1 MKNEK
6 TETLETALK
15 ELIRHIRDINELEN
29 LIDEKWGVRL
39 IAGFI
44 PGYVGDSKGEVNV
57 RRGIEEIEKA
67 LGRETR
73 LSDYSRYTKE
83 LRHNGIKFIQYAD
96 DKTKTFV
103 KAGCQP
109 PKVRI
114 VEDTEDGQENK
125 D

>member
-6 TETLETALK
+6 PETLETALK

-44 PGYVGDSKGEVNV
+44 PGCVGDNKGEVNV
-57 RRGIEEIEKA
+57 RRGIEVIEKA
-67 LGRETR
+67 LGREAR
-73 LSDYSRYTKE
+73 PSNYSRYTKE

-96 DKTKTFV
+96 DKTKTFI
-103 KAGCQP
+103 KAGGHP

-114 VEDTEDGQENK
+114 VEEDET
-125 D
+125 